1 MSIFNAVWF
10 ERQEDYSGDLRRQ
23 GKRILLET
31 EVILC
36 PTLELSGWS
45 NSWDLY
51 ILNLTSKRNFYLWYL
66 HRDWLWLVVIY
77 HFMFCLPWI
86 RIKCPHWS
94 CTKHELMS
102 HCVIFKWTPQR
113 IIDRNVFPSVVTL
126 LQTSSKIPFYTY
138 SNLPF
143 TLKKENV
150 L

>member
-31 EVILC
+31 EVIFLC

-77 HFMFCLPWI
+77 HFMFVCPESELNA
-86 RIKCPHWS
+86 RID
-94 CTKHELMS
+94 HERS
-102 HCVIFKWTPQR
+102 TSKWVIVLFSSGLLKELSL
-113 IIDRNVFPSVVTL
+113 PSVVTL
-126 LQTSSKIPFYTY
+126 LQTSSKIPFYSY

-143 TLKKENV
+143 TFKKENV

>member
-31 EVILC
+31 EVIFLC

-77 HFMFCLPWI
+77 HFMFVCPESELNA
-86 RIKCPHWS
+86 RIDHVRSTSKWVIVLFS
-94 CTKHELMS
+94 SGLLKELS
-102 HCVIFKWTPQR
+102 L
-113 IIDRNVFPSVVTL
+113 PSVVTL
-126 LQTSSKIPFYTY
+126 LQTSSKIPFYSY